1 MERFEKIR
9 YLNEILLGEMPE
21 YRAQAAQFSQ
31 EEAAQRRLLRSL
43 MNLRPP
49 RPVYD
54 KLLELELGV
63 GSNTPAIIKYPFWKY
78 TRANPKAVYACVH
91 LGEAMARRK
100 STGSPSASMPTSAV
114 YLRCC
119 HISFAS

>member
-9 YLNEILLGEMPE
+9 YLNQILLDEMPE

-49 RPVYD
+49 RA
-54 KLLELELGV
+54 LE
-63 GSNTPAIIKYPFWKY
+63 A
-78 TRANPKAVYACVH
+78 AV
-91 LGEAMARRK
+91 
-100 STGSPSASMPTSAV
+100 SAGAG
-114 YLRCC
+114 
-119 HISFAS
+119 

>member
-78 TRANPKAVYACVH
+78 TRANPKAVYACVN
-91 LGEAMARRK
+91 LGEAMAPEEIVGQ
-100 STGSPSASMPTSAV
+100 SICIDADLGSVLALLA
-114 YLRCC
+114 
-119 HISFAS
+119 